1 MSACFK
7 DVPLPTLRR
16 RRLHDDDMIA
26 RMEEVEK
33 TQDYEAKHLTLKNV
47 IDRRAHSAR
56 IHSAHFQS
64 LLSFGIVATP
74 NKTKKK
80 TKKSKQQQQ
89 AGAAGEEAVIDAMV
103 AAGFGKEWAMAYS
116 LGITAEHLAVQ
127 SDEGV
132 ELDVRFN
139 EEVSVFLVLAITK
152 LTTKWTLSYSF
163 PPLKKM
169 TNE

>member
-1 MSACFK
+1 M
-7 DVPLPTLRR
+7 
-16 RRLHDDDMIA
+16 
-26 RMEEVEK
+26 
-33 TQDYEAKHLTLKNV
+33 
-47 IDRRAHSAR
+47 
-56 IHSAHFQS
+56 
-64 LLSFGIVATP
+64 
-74 NKTKKK
+74 
-80 TKKSKQQQQ
+80 
-89 AGAAGEEAVIDAMV
+89 IDAMV